1 MRYNIKLNLRLLLLL
16 VLKVVFIVA
25 FFLSC
30 TTSKVYKTDV
40 LVIGGGTAGTA
51 AAISSARM
59 DVATLLLND
68 TPWLGGMLT
77 AAGVSAV
84 DGNTKLLSGFWGEF
98 RDSLVRRY
106 GSPEALKTGWVS
118 NHMFE
123 PAVGAEIFLNTA
135 QNEPKLTLWMNTH
148 WKTIEKQA
156 EGWLVT
162 ALKGDQQIQILAGQ
176 LIDATE
182 LGDVSKAVGV
192 PYEIGMDSRDR
203 FGEAIAPEQE
213 NQIIQDLTYV
223 LILEEFDE
231 PVTLEKPTGYDPSH
245 FYCATVNEKCKEEM
259 KRVLWPKE
267 QMITYGKLPNKKYMI
282 NWPINGNDFYANGIE
297 SSFEERQVLYEQ
309 AKLRSKRFLYYLQ
322 TELGFTHLGISKTEF
337 PTSDG
342 FPLIPYHRESRRIYG
357 VTSLNINHLAKP
369 YEQEEPLY
377 KTGIAVGDYPVD
389 HHHEAHPQAKELPEL
404 HFYPV
409 PSYNIP
415 LGCLI
420 PKETDHFLV
429 TEKSISVSNLVNGT
443 TRLQPVALQLGQ
455 AAGITAALAHQN
467 QIPPRAVS
475 VRSVQR
481 ALLSQGGYL
490 FPYLDVPKEH
500 PHFKAYQKIGA
511 SGILRGTG
519 KNVGW
524 ENQTWLYTDL
534 PLRSEEVFF
543 EGWDEFF
550 VSDFPKNP
558 TVSVVLSW
566 LKQGVKETQI
576 PEWLSSIKKV
586 QEHFGFSSFDPDVRM
601 TRGQFAVLIDA
612 LWDPFSQEVDLY
624 GRFTESNPIP

>member
-1 MRYNIKLNLRLLLLL
+1 
-16 VLKVVFIVA
+16 
-25 FFLSC
+25 
-30 TTSKVYKTDV
+30 
-40 LVIGGGTAGTA
+40 
-51 AAISSARM
+51 
-59 DVATLLLND
+59 
-68 TPWLGGMLT
+68 
-77 AAGVSAV
+77 
-84 DGNTKLLSGFWGEF
+84 
-98 RDSLVRRY
+98 
-106 GSPEALKTGWVS
+106 
-118 NHMFE
+118 
-123 PAVGAEIFLNTA
+123 
-135 QNEPKLTLWMNTH
+135 
-148 WKTIEKQA
+148 
-156 EGWLVT
+156 
-162 ALKGDQQIQILAGQ
+162 
-176 LIDATE
+176 
-182 LGDVSKAVGV
+182 
-192 PYEIGMDSRDR
+192 
-203 FGEAIAPEQE
+203 
-213 NQIIQDLTYV
+213 
-223 LILEEFDE
+223 
-231 PVTLEKPTGYDPSH
+231 
-245 FYCATVNEKCKEEM
+245 
-259 KRVLWPKE
+259 
-267 QMITYGKLPNKKYMI
+267 
-282 NWPINGNDFYANGIE
+282 
-297 SSFEERQVLYEQ
+297 
-309 AKLRSKRFLYYLQ
+309 
-322 TELGFTHLGISKTEF
+322 
-337 PTSDG
+337 
-342 FPLIPYHRESRRIYG
+342 
-357 VTSLNINHLAKP
+357 LAKP

-415 LGCLI
+415 LGSLI

-443 TRLQPVALQLGQ
+443 TRLQPVVLQLGQ
-455 AAGITAALAHQN
+455 AAGITAALGYQN

-558 TVSVVLSW
+558 TVSAVLSW

-586 QEHFGFSSFDPDVRM
+586 QEHFGFSSFDPDARM
-601 TRGQFAVLIDA
+601 TAWAVCCLDRCFMGPLFHERSICTVGLLNLIQFHEVKYIRLQHYLRLLGFGSLDRF
-612 LWDPFSQEVDLY
+612 FSFRKAGKSLNHY
-624 GRFTESNPIP
+624 FFGRKSN